1 MAADCIIRF
10 TPTHVGKTLH
20 LTFLL
25 ENHMVHPHARGEDIS
40 NSNFGAGVVG
50 SPPRT
55 WGRRIHREGVVGFRW
70 FTPTHVGKTST
81 SVRPRRAHGS
91 PPRTWGRQFAL
102 GYGAV
107 VDWFTPTHVGKTSP
121 RLLGGELRM
130 VHPHARGEDMLKNNQ
145 EVVLSGSP
153 PRTWG
158 RLYFICI
165 KTYCIWFTP
174 THVGKTLNAPGLCS
188 LLLVHPHARG
198 EDVEAS
204 AQRHR
209 R

>member
-81 SVRPRRAHGS
+81 SVRPRRAHMVHPHARGEDSLLLATARLSTGS
-91 PPRTWGRQFAL
+91 PPRTWGRLVHASS
-102 GYGAV
+102 AV
-107 VDWFTPTHVGKTSP
+107 SCGWFTPTHVGKT
-121 RLLGGELRM
+121 
-130 VHPHARGEDMLKNNQ
+130 
-145 EVVLSGSP
+145 
-153 PRTWG
+153 
-158 RLYFICI
+158 C
-165 KTYCIWFTP
+165 
-174 THVGKTLNAPGLCS
+174 
-188 LLLVHPHARG
+188 
-198 EDVEAS
+198 
-204 AQRHR
+204 
-209 R
+209 